1 MEVEN
6 PGSFEPT
13 LGSENLPAFAVGC
26 SAEWM
31 ELTRRV
37 QRVARIPTTVLVR
50 GETGSGKEIVA
61 KLIVA
66 LGPRADRPF
75 ISLNCA
81 ALTENLLESELFG
94 HVRGAFTSA
103 TTARKGLFEEASEGT
118 LFLDE
123 IGAVPLASQ
132 AKLLRVLEEGRIR
145 RVGANHF
152 TAVDTRILAATSL
165 DLEAAI
171 GRHEFR
177 EDLYYRLSVVTLE
190 LPPLRSR
197 RADIPLLAAHFL
209 GLLAARGFP
218 ERRLSASALDFLA
231 RYPFPGNV
239 RELKHAIEQAS
250 IFATG
255 DELTPA
261 DFAPLAAR
269 SELLFETASA
279 SPRVGSTG
287 PQAGSASRPI
297 EEISHDEIVLALQKT
312 RDNRLEAAKLLG
324 ISRSSLYRILRR
336 TSLLERSA
344 TAQAE

>member
-1 MEVEN
+1 MTVEI
-6 PGSFEPT
+6 PGTLQPT
-13 LGSENLPAFAVGC
+13 IAGVKLPDFAVGC
-26 SAEWM
+26 SEEWTA
-31 ELTRRV
+31 LVRRV
-37 QRVARIPTTVLVR
+37 QRVAEIPTTVLVR
-50 GETGSGKEIVA
+50 GETGAGKEIVA

-66 LGPRADRPF
+66 LGSRSDRPF

-81 ALTENLLESELFG
+81 ALTESLLESELFG

-103 TTARKGLFEEASEGT
+103 TAQRKGLFEEASGGT

-123 IGAVPLASQ
+123 IGAVPIASQ

-145 RVGANHF
+145 RVGDNRF
-152 TAVDTRILAATSL
+152 VPVDTRILAATSL

-177 EDLYYRLSVVTLE
+177 EDLYYRLSVVTLK

-209 GLLAARGFP
+209 ERLEGRGFP
-218 ERRLSASALDFLA
+218 ARRLSRKALDFLM

-239 RELKHAIEQAS
+239 RELKHAIEQAV
-250 IFATG
+250 IFST
-255 DELTPA
+255 DEELTPA
-261 DFAPLAAR
+261 DFASLAAR
-269 SELLFETASA
+269 AELLQEETS
-279 SPRVGSTG
+279 SSLRVAPAGTQSG
-287 PQAGSASRPI
+287 PPCRTI
-297 EEISHDEIVLALQKT
+297 EEISEAEIVDALRQT

-336 TSLLERSA
+336 TSLLDSSRRLEI
-344 TAQAE
+344 E